1 MPSLVSGFE
10 YTILMLGLAAAV
22 VYAAVMVVWSFI
34 KKK

>member
-10 YTILMLGLAAAV
+10 YKILMFGLAAAA
-22 VYAAVMVVWSFI
+22 VYAVVMVAWSFI